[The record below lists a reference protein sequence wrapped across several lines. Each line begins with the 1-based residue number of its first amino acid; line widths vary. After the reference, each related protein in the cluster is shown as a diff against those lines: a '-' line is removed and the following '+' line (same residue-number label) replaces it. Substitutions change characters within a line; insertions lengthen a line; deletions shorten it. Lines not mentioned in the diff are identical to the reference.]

1 METGTTEKEREAT
14 AGQESQADQNPDWF
28 QDFVDNY
35 DYDRPQRG
43 EILKGVI
50 LDIGDN
56 SILLDVGLKRD
67 AIVTSQDLDKVD
79 QDILDDLESGD
90 EVFVSVIRTP
100 VGDDDLLVSLNRG
113 IAYESWVKAEEY
125 MEADELLELEIIDQN
140 KGGLLVEF
148 ENLRGFVPNSHIPSL
163 RRGSSKKKANEVKA
177 EMIGDIL
184 PVKVIEVNRKQRR
197 LVFSA
202 RVAQR
207 EQRERRLKELEV
219 GDVIESRVV
228 NVVDFGVFVD
238 LDGVDGLVHKSEI
251 AWDRVYDPSKHFSV
265 GDEIEVKVVDIDVE
279 RERVSLSRKSLL
291 PNPWEKL
298 EDTYDVGDL
307 VEGKVV
313 SVLDFGAFVELPEG
327 LQGLVHV
334 SEIGYA
340 NMGDPESV
348 VQEGDKVLVRILSIE
363 PDRERVSLSM
373 RRVPVDE
380 QMAWMME
387 EDEENLPDMDIE
399 AAEEMMEEGE
409 AEDVSEAADE
419 GEAEETLEEGEELED
434 EVEETLEEGEELE
447 DEAEETLDEGEEP
460 EDEAEET
467 LDLDESVSE
476 SGEEVEEAAAD
487 QETDSEEAEG
497 GEEEEAQTT
506 ADDDP
511 EEVVEA
517 EADEATESD
526 EDRHQEDD
534 DEGDNDQEIP
544 QNELEEEDTSA
555 GEEVRDDEEEDA
567 EEEQDKE
574 EEED

>member
-1 METGTTEKEREAT
+1 MESGTTEKEREAAT
-14 AGQESQADQNPDWF
+14 AAKSQEQEQPDWF
-28 QDFVDNY
+28 KDFVDNY

-79 QDILDDLESGD
+79 QEILDDLEEGD

-148 ENLRGFVPNSHIPSL
+148 DNLRGFVPNSHIPSL
-163 RRGSSKKKANEVKA
+163 RRGTSDKKQNEVKA
-177 EMIGDIL
+177 EMIGDTL

-219 GDVIESRVV
+219 GDIIESRVV

-251 AWDRVYDPSKHFSV
+251 AWDRVYDPSKYFSV
-265 GDEIEVKVVDIDVE
+265 GDEIEVEVVDIDVE
-279 RERVSLSRKSLL
+279 RERVSLSRKALL

-298 EDTYDVGDL
+298 EDKYDVGDL
-307 VEGKVV
+307 LEGKVV

-348 VQEGDKVLVRILSIE
+348 VQEGDNVLVRILSIE

-380 QMAWMME
+380 QMAWMMD
-387 EDEENLPDMDIE
+387 EDEEDLPEDLDME
-399 AAEEMMEEGE
+399 AAEEML
-409 AEDVSEAADE
+409 AEDE
-419 GEAEETLEEGEELED
+419 GQAG
-434 EVEETLEEGEELE
+434 E
-447 DEAEETLDEGEEP
+447 DEAEEGESQPESTAEAEVEDLEGEQEEPDSETAVEEEDGEEP
-460 EDEAEET
+460 SAEVDVEDETEAIAADDTDEPDTSEEKEADEDEVDGEIETSEDDEADATEVVAEDENEPAQAEGVPDDAAEE
-467 LDLDESVSE
+467 D
-476 SGEEVEEAAAD
+476 
-487 QETDSEEAEG
+487 EEAEAAEEEDEEAETAAEED
-497 GEEEEAQTT
+497 EEEEA
-506 ADDDP
+506 
-511 EEVVEA
+511 A
-517 EADEATESD
+517 E
-526 EDRHQEDD
+526 
-534 DEGDNDQEIP
+534 DEGEG
-544 QNELEEEDTSA
+544 ED
-555 GEEVRDDEEEDA
+555 E
-567 EEEQDKE
+567 KE
-574 EEED
+574 E